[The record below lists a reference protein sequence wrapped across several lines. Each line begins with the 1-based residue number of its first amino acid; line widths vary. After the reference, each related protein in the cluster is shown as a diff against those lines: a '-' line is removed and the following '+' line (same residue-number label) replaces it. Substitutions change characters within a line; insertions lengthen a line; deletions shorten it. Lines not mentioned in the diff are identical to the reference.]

1 MPRTGLFHEAFEN
14 LIICSVV
21 RVALQYTRNG
31 AASHEVSFNYARF
44 LRVLLELMALPFVL
58 LFIGFLL
65 IKDRIKGIPQ
75 VSFQL
80 RESILVTRLLKP
92 PALAWRVI
100 TWLTALL
107 AIFLY
112 RHHGCGSSFY
122 SCYLSER

>member
-1 MPRTGLFHEAFEN
+1 
-14 LIICSVV
+14 V
-21 RVALQYTRNG
+21 RDAAQFTRNG
-31 AASHEVSFNYARF
+31 AASHDVSFNYARF
-44 LRVLLELMALPFVL
+44 LRVLVELMALPFVL

-65 IKDRIKGIPQ
+65 IKDRIKGIPH

-80 RESILVTRLLKP
+80 RESIMITKLLKRH
-92 PALAWRVI
+92 ALAWRLI
-100 TWLTALL
+100 TWITALL